1 MGRARRRRD
10 QRGQSLVSFALAM
23 VPFFLLL
30 LYMLYAGAYAL
41 RWSVR
46 SRLAAEAAFRT
57 SAYPGVTSAE
67 IVSAIDPARR
77 ALEARVDEVQDTG
90 GRFYGVPIR
99 WRVSLQLLF
108 RKWRFWD
115 GPPED
120 WW

>member
-30 LYMLYAGAYAL
+30 LYMLYAGAYAI
-41 RWSVR
+41 RWSIR
-46 SRLAAEAAFRT
+46 SRAIAEDVFRT
-57 SAYPGVTSAE
+57 SAYPGMSSGE
-67 IVSAIDPARR
+67 ILAIIDPARR
-77 ALEARVDEVQDTG
+77 SLEARADEVQDTG

-99 WRVSLQLLF
+99 WRVALSLLF

-115 GPPED
+115 GPPAD

>member
-1 MGRARRRRD
+1 MGRGRRRRD

-30 LYMLYAGAYAL
+30 LYMLYAGAYAI
-41 RWSVR
+41 RWTVR
-46 SRLAAEAAFRT
+46 SREMAEAAFRA
-57 SAYPGVTSAE
+57 SAYPGTTSGA
-67 IVSAIDPARR
+67 IVSAMDPARR
-77 ALEARVDEVQDTG
+77 SREARADEVREAG

-99 WRVSLQLLF
+99 WRVALSLLF

-115 GPPED
+115 GPPAG